1 MKKCRVLF
9 VVMILVISLLGCSR
23 QDGVYTVTVN
33 GTDFFVDPVEMT
45 VTEGENVYRY
55 SFSGDSSDYRVTIQF
70 PDGSSYWYSQSDGSG
85 IGGWSEDYREDNY
98 VSGDTL
104 VNMITQKAP
113 NKANSGRILGG
124 ILLVALG
131 VFDLVFPRVS
141 WYLGYGWRYKNAEP
155 SDAALIF
162 ARIAGGIVAVLG
174 IVLFVS

>member
-1 MKKCRVLF
+1 MKKCMVLF
-9 VVMILVISLLGCSR
+9 VVMIIVISLLGCSR

-70 PDGSSYWYSQSDGSG
+70 PDGSSYWYSQSNGMG
-85 IGGWSEDYREDNY
+85 QGGWSQDYREGTY
-98 VSGDTL
+98 ASGNTL
-104 VNMITQKAP
+104 VNVITKNVPKKADP
-113 NKANSGRILGG
+113 GRFWGG

-131 VFDLVFPRVS
+131 VFDVIFPKVS

-155 SDAALIF
+155 SDGALFF
-162 ARIAGGIVAVLG
+162 ARMAGGIAAALG
-174 IVLFVS
+174 ILLLVS